1 MKFGFR
7 HSLLAAGLV
16 SLLSAGC
23 TTDVAGNSAETGS
36 PELAGVLYLDNGNP
50 ASFARVRVVGSDF
63 DFYQGDDLRDVIEVA
78 TDSNGAYSIDSMPGI
93 NTKSFSLEAFHE
105 ESGKRLLIQ
114 NLALEDDSLVVNDSL
129 QNPGVA
135 LLNVENIFE
144 SKVEGLKGSATIV
157 GTTFMQSVEVK
168 DGSVLVDSLPAG
180 EQDLVIRLYDKD
192 TLKTLFNKIDV
203 VPGDTVVFD
212 TISEAIVRSYAM
224 PLLLAKETSLDSSE
238 SVLTDVPLAF
248 GLDSSVFDFDSLLT
262 NGKNGRFEAF
272 RVNAQGERSATLPID
287 VGRWDAS
294 SKEALF
300 WVRVDSLNVDD
311 SLVIE
316 FNSRKSSVF
325 AKDVF
330 PTNGYYRTVWHFDGG
345 AKQLIDVAENESVSM
360 GVPSKVSEVDGVVGK
375 AFGFDGSASVVID
388 NSSEGELNFPA
399 DTLSFGVWVKL
410 DDVKDS
416 SMIFSKDG
424 QYSLVVDPKEGF
436 VAGYRETVVDSLGD
450 TLQKAHTFH
459 SGDSLLVADKWT
471 YIYFQKRGPMQS
483 FYVDG
488 VKISQA
494 EKVTTAQFQR
504 YEFANL
510 VVGKGFKGAIDE
522 LMFSDGYRTDNWVKA
537 TYYNQKNANNS
548 AKFCVRK

>member
-1 MKFGFR
+1 MRFGLKHGF
-7 HSLLAAGLV
+7 LAAGMV

-78 TDSNGAYSIDSMPGI
+78 TDSNGAYSIDSMPEI
-93 NTKSFSLEAFHE
+93 NSKSFSLEAFHE

-192 TLKTLFNKIDV
+192 TLKTQFNKIDV

-238 SVLTDVPLAF
+238 SVLTDVPMVF

-471 YIYFQKRGPMQS
+471 HIYFQKRGPMQS